1 MYIQMQMGICM
12 MMGRCSLPDT
22 CLVGWSF
29 CVWWFIRCAPYSTL
43 DSFIQRFQ
51 VAYDACT
58 DEDQRMSLVRDLHVR
73 LEAPLRARLERMYP
87 ALASTV

>member
-1 MYIQMQMGICM
+1 MHGNVYPDADGDLYDD
-12 MMGRCSLPDT
+12 GSLLLARHLPRGVELLR
-22 CLVGWSF
+22 LV
-29 CVWWFIRCAPYSTL
+29 VYSLRTL
-43 DSFIQRFQ
+43 DSFIHRFQ

-87 ALASTV
+87 ALASRQ